1 MNFRQELDKIRA
13 ELLELRRKLQ
23 AELAKLAAKHNIP
36 PGELSRSHMV
46 QFPEYA
52 ELWELHAEIS
62 EMLKELT

>member
-1 MNFRQELDKIRA
+1 MNFRQELNK
-13 ELLELRRKLQ
+13 LR